1 MVNVLEWGPT
11 STRADLL
18 DYVAGLPD
26 QADRNY
32 ELALT
37 KTAELSPPM
46 VFTVCR
52 EVLDDSSEGLHP
64 RFAALYIVAIHLRR
78 FKSYTE
84 FAQLLDKHGSEF
96 TDQPL
101 FAHLAG
107 LLYAGR
113 GGVGDLRQAIDLSR
127 RAAKELPV
135 HSGALHAFAF
145 NVACA
150 LEEGMDLESELL
162 PEAQRALSV
171 AVGFEPNYAKFYC
184 TRGRLMSLRGDY
196 AGARASIERA
206 MDLEDEHKSDYA
218 IRLGEY
224 QHHLARVFMAELR
237 GTLAGEFEA
246 ARAQI
251 DAAKALVETELSEM
265 RSQNL
270 TTLGLFTAILSF
282 TLGSIQI
289 VQNQPFDLAAR
300 LIIIMAGCILVVYG
314 LFSIMITAKG
324 RGWRPMLV
332 QSIAG
337 AVTVLAAL
345 LWK

>member
-1 MVNVLEWGPT
+1 
-11 STRADLL
+11 
-18 DYVAGLPD
+18 
-26 QADRNY
+26 
-32 ELALT
+32 
-37 KTAELSPPM
+37 
-46 VFTVCR
+46 
-52 EVLDDSSEGLHP
+52 
-64 RFAALYIVAIHLRR
+64 
-78 FKSYTE
+78 
-84 FAQLLDKHGSEF
+84 
-96 TDQPL
+96 
-101 FAHLAG
+101 
-107 LLYAGR
+107 
-113 GGVGDLRQAIDLSR
+113 
-127 RAAKELPV
+127 
-135 HSGALHAFAF
+135 
-145 NVACA
+145 
-150 LEEGMDLESELL
+150 
-162 PEAQRALSV
+162 
-171 AVGFEPNYAKFYC
+171 
-184 TRGRLMSLRGDY
+184 MSLRGDY